1 MNALHQAKTA
11 YRTVNQ
17 PTQTPR
23 GIEYQAFAKIT
34 HRLKQAGGAR
44 GPNATRAMIAAIHDN
59 RKLWNALASD
69 VATPENGLPEELR
82 ARILYLAEFTRL
94 HSSKVLNKQARAD
107 TLVEI
112 NTAVMSGLRMRSVT
126 Q

>member
-1 MNALHQAKTA
+1 MNALHQAQNA
-11 YRTVNQ
+11 YRTVDQ

-34 HRLKQAGGAR
+34 HRLKRAGSAK

-69 VATPENGLPEELR
+69 VSAPGNGLTDDLR

-94 HSSKVLNKQARAD
+94 HSSKVLGKTARAD
-107 TLVEI
+107 ALVEI
-112 NTAVMSGLRMRSVT
+112 NTAVMTGLRSQRSAT
-126 Q
+126 